1 MSSASEPA
9 GPEFDC
15 AFYTVCDRR
24 HFPGL
29 VALLNSLRLK
39 GHDEPLIVVDAGLT
53 TAQRRRLTSHAH
65 LVTAPAGE
73 AAVLLA
79 PLGPTTHPA
88 RVAILLDADII
99 LTRPLHELADRASRG
114 RLVAFVNDP
123 PNHERS
129 FAEWS
134 HRLGLRPPRRQPYV
148 NAGFL
153 VVPEGLAA
161 RLFPLW
167 AERQTRVPLSETRYG
182 RAKLW
187 DPFYFADQDVLNAL
201 LATELKSDE
210 LAILEHRLAP
220 HPPFRGVRLD
230 DSRRLLCRY
239 SDGTQPFV
247 LHHTLGKPWLTA
259 TRATVY
265 STLLTRL
272 LLDSDVALPLGP
284 NELPLRLRRGRLAS
298 VDRIR
303 ADRQAHLR
311 AAARR
316 QLGRFGIRTRLTTR
330 RGRNALTRA

>member
-1 MSSASEPA
+1 MSSALESA

-39 GHDEPLIVVDAGLT
+39 GHSEPLVVVDAGLT
-53 TAQRRRLTSHAH
+53 AAQRRRLAAHAH

-79 PLGPTTHPA
+79 PLGPTTRPA
-88 RVAILLDADII
+88 RVAVLLDADII
-99 LTRPLHELADRASRG
+99 VTRSLHELVETASKG

-134 HRLGLRPPRRQPYV
+134 ARLGLRPLRRQLYV
-148 NAGFL
+148 NAGLL

-167 AERQTRVPLSETRYG
+167 AEGQASVPLSETRYG
-182 RAKLW
+182 RAKLS

-201 LATELKSDE
+201 LATEFASDD

-220 HPPFRGVRLD
+220 HPPFGGVRLD
-230 DSRRLLCRY
+230 DPRRLLCGY

-247 LHHTLGKPWLTA
+247 LHHILGKPWLTA
-259 TRATVY
+259 TRSTIY
-265 STLLTRL
+265 SALLTRL
-272 LLDSDVALPLGP
+272 LLESDVALPLEP
-284 NELPLRLRRGRLAS
+284 QELPLRLRRGRLAS
-298 VDRIR
+298 LDRIR
-303 ADRQAHLR
+303 ADRQARLR
-311 AAARR
+311 SAARR
-316 QLGRFGIRTRLTTR
+316 QLGRFGVRTRLAAR
-330 RGRNALTRA
+330 RSRNAVVHP